1 MTKIRMMLAA
11 VLAALLLCAC
21 ADTGGAMRDVFQPSN
36 KQLASGIK
44 SYDDGD
50 YQTALMTLR
59 NAQEMGLED
68 KRDQVI
74 AHKYLAFI
82 HCVSGREQQC
92 RDEFKKALTIDP
104 TFELTPA
111 EAGHPVWGPIFRGEK
126 AKLAK

>member
-1 MTKIRMMLAA
+1 MINFRMMLAA
-11 VLAALLLCAC
+11 VLAALLLSAC
-21 ADTGGAMRDVFQPSN
+21 ADTGETMGSVFQPSN
-36 KQLASGIK
+36 KQLLSGIK

-59 NAQEMGLED
+59 NAQQMGLED

-104 TFELTPA
+104 AFELTPA